1 MITSKKYYG
10 LFRITILILLM
21 WSFSVQPALSQH
33 LGYRKYTVDEGLVQ
47 SEVVSLFQD
56 SRGFLWVGTKFG
68 VSRFDGSNFVTRFD
82 SLGVLKSAVR
92 LIGEISGKRI
102 IAAASSGYVIF
113 EGEGS
118 LKSFKYPMFHPDAVH
133 SNWIMGGRAF
143 LATLLNNKV
152 EIYESTVTGLV
163 NVSDEFSKL
172 IGVLN
177 KFNVTEILHNEKY
190 NCFYFKDKT
199 TGAYCFADNE
209 LSKLNIPSFQFF
221 HTGLDGNIYLV
232 SSLDLRK
239 IRSLSDSDISS
250 FDPNQ
255 HYSLE
260 HIVYRLEGSRCR
272 RVFDFQTRELCTIP
286 FMIVSKKGKIA
297 VPLIGLREMLFYENG
312 KKNLAV
318 LQLDELSAISYDDEG
333 TIWIGS
339 AMGLLHIFPEY
350 FLNFTGDEGLFPN
363 IQSLVADANGKLWA
377 ASYNKGIQYYS
388 KGRFVKKELNF
399 PEDKKEPF
407 YFFPGSGMDHFG
419 KIHFC
424 VNPLFS
430 MVRDGKK
437 IYQDKNGP
445 AEATLYFY
453 DDTVSR
459 KFYFGG
465 NKGLIEQDYKRN
477 TYKEYPMFPGLNTR
491 SKIVSIVR
499 AVDGK
504 LLLGGF
510 SGLIIHVGKTFE
522 KVPNRLHPDIPGANA
537 MEKDHKGNIW
547 IGNGSG
553 IYFYNNKEFKKI
565 SNDYF
570 NDLVLSLKCI
580 DTSNLLI
587 GGIRGIGILDLNLFY
602 KTGNTSIRY
611 FDKHNGFVGGECQQN
626 CITRDQEGYFWIGT
640 SNGIV
645 RFDASAITNEIRAP
659 RVYLTNVFTNNER
672 MDWNPLSISDF
683 EAGKKQ
689 LSFSEN
695 NVRFTF
701 TAICFSSPEN
711 VRFSYKLE
719 GFDNQWSKP
728 SLDRNA
734 SYTNLPEG
742 SYLFK
747 VRVCNDSGIWSEEA
761 AEFRILATAPLWKRW
776 YFIFFMLILF
786 TVLLVISIAHF
797 LTRRTRL
804 IRERLNDERRFAELQ
819 FRTLRNQLAPH
830 FVFNALNAIGS
841 SIYQNDKEKSYD
853 YLQRFATLIRA
864 TLVHSDKSYRTL
876 NEEVEF
882 VKNYLDLEQFRFENR
897 FEYQINI
904 ADTIDR
910 EIPVP
915 KMIIQTF
922 AENAVKHGLVQ
933 RSVKG
938 ILNIDI
944 TTSDDYLSILVED
957 NGIGRVESLRYN
969 SGSTGKGMEIITEF
983 IELFNRF
990 NEKKLKFEVND
1001 RLDDSGKI
1009 SGTIVTILLPVDFTY
1024 NSITK

>member
-1 MITSKKYYG
+1 
-10 LFRITILILLM
+10 LFRISIIILLM
-21 WSFSVQPALSQH
+21 WGFSVQPALAQH
-33 LGYRKYTVDEGLVQ
+33 LGYRKYTVDDGLVQ

-68 VSRFDGSNFVTRFD
+68 VSKFDGNNFVTRFD
-82 SLGVLKSAVR
+82 SMGVLKSSVYF
-92 LIGEISGKRI
+92 IGEISGKRV

-113 EGEGS
+113 EAEGS
-118 LKSFKYPMFHPDAVH
+118 IKSFKYPVFHPDAILC
-133 SNWIMGGRAF
+133 NWISGGRAF
-143 LATLLNNKV
+143 FATLLSNKV
-152 EIYESTVTGLV
+152 EIYESTLKGTV
-163 NVSDEFSKL
+163 NVSAEFEKL
-172 IGVLN
+172 ISVLN
-177 KFNVTEILHNEKY
+177 KFDVTEILRSEKF

-199 TGAYCFADNE
+199 TGAYCFANNVV
-209 LSKLNIPSFQFF
+209 SKLYIPSFQFF
-221 HTGLDGNIYLV
+221 HSGLDGNVYV
-232 SSLDLRK
+232 TSSLDLRK
-239 IRSLSDSDISS
+239 NKNLSNTVNST

-255 HYSLE
+255 LYSLE
-260 HIVYRLEGSRCR
+260 HVVYRLDGKKCTRI
-272 RVFDFQTRELCTIP
+272 FDFQTKELCTIP
-286 FMIVSKKGKIA
+286 FFIVSKTGKIA
-297 VPLIGLREMLFYENG
+297 IPIISLREMLFYENG

-318 LQLDELSAISYDDEG
+318 LQLDEISAILFDDEG
-333 TIWIGS
+333 TIWIGT
-339 AMGLLHIFPEY
+339 AIGLQHIFPEY
-350 FLNFTGDEGLFPN
+350 FLNFTDDEGLFPN
-363 IQSLVADANGKLWA
+363 IQSLVADANGMLWA
-377 ASYNKGIQYYS
+377 ASYNRGIQYYS
-388 KGRFVKKELNF
+388 NGSFVKKEMNF
-399 PEDKKEPF
+399 QEDKKEPL
-407 YFFPGSGMDHFG
+407 YFFPGSRMDHLG
-419 KIHFC
+419 KVHFC

-430 MVRDGKK
+430 MVWDGRK
-437 IYQDKNGP
+437 IYRDKNGP
-445 AEATLYFY
+445 AEASLYFY
-453 DDTVSR
+453 DDTITH
-459 KFYFGG
+459 KYYFGG
-465 NKGLIEQDYKRN
+465 DKGLIEQDYTRQTFKA
-477 TYKEYPMFPGLNTR
+477 YPMFPGLNKR

-499 AVDGK
+499 ALDGK

-510 SGLIIHVGKTFE
+510 SGMIIHDGKSFE
-522 KVPNRLHPDIPGANA
+522 KVPNRQHPDMPGANA
-537 MEKDHKGNIW
+537 MERDHKGNIW

-553 IYFYNNKEFKKI
+553 IYFYNNKNFSKI

-580 DTSNLLI
+580 DSSRLLI
-587 GGIRGIGILDLNLFY
+587 GGIRGMGILDLNLYY
-602 KTGNTSIRY
+602 KNGSVRIRY
-611 FDKHNGFVGGECQQN
+611 FDKNNGFIGGECQQN
-626 CITRDQEGYFWIGT
+626 CITRDQDGYFWIGA

-645 RFDASAITNEIRAP
+645 RFDASAISNEIRPP

-672 MDWNPLSISDF
+672 MEWKPLTINDF
-683 EAGKKQ
+683 NAGKKQ
-689 LSFSEN
+689 LTFSEN
-695 NVRFTF
+695 NVRFEF

-728 SLDRNA
+728 GSDRRA

-747 VRVCNDSGIWSEEA
+747 VRVCNDSGVWSEEA
-761 AEFRILATAPLWKRW
+761 AEFRIMATAPIWQRW
-776 YFIFFMLILF
+776 YFILFIMILF
-786 TVLLVISIAHF
+786 SVLLVISIARF
-797 LTRRTRL
+797 LSRRTRL
-804 IRERLNDERRFAELQ
+804 IRERLYDERRFAELQ

-897 FEYQINI
+897 FDYQIRI
-904 ADTIDR
+904 EDTIDK

-944 TTSDDYLSILVED
+944 TTNEEYLNILVED
-957 NGIGRVESLRYN
+957 NGIGRVESMRYN
-969 SGSTGKGMEIITEF
+969 TGSTGKGMEIITEF

-1001 RLDDSGKI
+1001 KLDASGKI
-1009 SGTIVTILLPVDFTY
+1009 SGTRVIIQLPVDFTY
-1024 NSITK
+1024 ISITK